1 MHAVRVFSINERY
14 LSQIRIAK
22 YLEQVSR
29 VGRIVLI
36 NRRITKHHGI
46 RFLVLAGSK
55 GRSGGRLTI
64 VREKEER
71 HVLLPKEESQS
82 VHFSPQTR
90 LVALNRSHLPVVVCS
105 ERDEGAN
112 GGASCLIAQC

>member
-1 MHAVRVFSINERY
+1 MHTSTIETPGTGV
-14 LSQIRIAK
+14 LSRI
-22 YLEQVSR
+22 
-29 VGRIVLI
+29 GRIVLI

-46 RFLVLAGSK
+46 RFSVPIPLVGRSK

-64 VREKEER
+64 AREKEER